1 MFIVKQNFVKNV
13 IGKRFMHAALK
24 PIEAAPL
31 SAVSAYKNGIFLDNR
46 MPGDREIINP
56 AYSSKA
62 GGSFR
67 IEKIDSK
74 DFELFGAFYNYL
86 FVKTNSMWGS
96 LNTTYEDTEKLAYD
110 ALSIGLKKNAT
121 CAAFDNVTNELVG
134 FIINR
139 VHTADELS
147 EMFDGRVS
155 LKNPKFEYKSDYSE
169 EFANGPYNNTKAN
182 KIHVL
187 LNECLKQTGQFLPSD
202 VTNLGYMKAAGIMPN
217 YNGFGLLSYMFYQT
231 FIDFKK
237 YNCNYCITYCLAE
250 ASYHITKKIGMKEIF
265 CFPYSEFKIDGK
277 QVFPS
282 VLSDGA
288 TGVRVMIGNCENS
301 WNIITKGKNMAPL
314 KQQVQQQLRQQEQ
327 QQQQAQLRMP
337 L

>member
-24 PIEAAPL
+24 PVEAAPV
-31 SAVSAYKNGIFLDNR
+31 SPVSAYKNGIFLDKR

-74 DFELFGAFYNYL
+74 DFEFFGAFYNYL

-96 LNTTYEDTEKLAYD
+96 LNATYEDTEKMAYD
-110 ALSIGLKKNAT
+110 ALSIVVRKDAT
-121 CAAFDNVTNELVG
+121 CAAFDNATNELIG
-134 FIINR
+134 FEINR

-155 LKNPKFEYKSDYSE
+155 LKNPKFEHKSDYSE
-169 EFANGPYNNTKAN
+169 EIANGPYNTKAN
-182 KIHVL
+182 KIYVL

-202 VTNLGYMKAAGIMPN
+202 VTNIGYMKASGIMPA
-217 YNGFGLLSYMFYQT
+217 YNGYGLLSYMFYQS
-231 FIDFKK
+231 FIDFEK
-237 YNCNYCITYCLAE
+237 YNCNYYIAYCLAD
-250 ASYHITKKIGMKEIF
+250 ASYQIAKKIGMKEVF
-265 CFPYSEFKIDGK
+265 CFPYSEYKIDGQ

-288 TGVRVMIGNCENS
+288 TGVHVMIGNCENS

-314 KQQVQQQLRQQEQ
+314 KQQLQQQLQQQEQ
-327 QQQQAQLRMP
+327 QQKQAQLRSA